1 MSNDNKILDFTITL
15 YSNKLKIVKEVSC
28 KPTELEKVIDELD
41 KQASVPKRGDG
52 HHGFYIEVEVRRHK
66 DVNIKR
72 TSRSSKRQ
80 SEPAARKASAVHSG
94 GRGSADDS
102 KSRGDNRSVRSGI
115 RSGGDGVSGSK
126 GRGGKAPEAEEVSR
140 RAGARSERAVRAEY
154 AQHDPNLSPEEKEAL
169 KKEAVK
175 AEIAREAKRLKT
187 NRKAREKYHAK
198 KKGKANGSKAR
209 KTSS

>member
-126 GRGGKAPEAEEVSR
+126 GRRGKAPEAEEVSR
-140 RAGARSERAVRAEY
+140 RAGARSERAVRDGVRPARSE
-154 AQHDPNLSPEEKEAL
+154 PKSGGKRGVEKGSG
-169 KKEAVK
+169 
-175 AEIAREAKRLKT
+175 
-187 NRKAREKYHAK
+187 
-198 KKGKANGSKAR
+198 KGRDRGGSKASEDKPQGAR
-209 KTSS
+209 KVSRKKER